1 MSGIVLED
9 FQWNVFGIDVWIKGG
24 FIGMFVYFVLE
35 FKVGFVSSC
44 IVLDGIVRVGDLE
57 ISRGDVIV

>member
-1 MSGIVLED
+1 M
-9 FQWNVFGIDVWIKGG
+9 FGIDVWIKGG